1 MCNAVPLLVHAGYMS
16 SGSGGDGAL
25 GASGAGGGMVC
36 LPLPPPLPFGGASAA
51 LPFPSD
57 TGPVV
62 QPGFWPLAQPQTW
75 PLSMCGLQLSHP
87 QSPDVQEPVG
97 MSDIADGGSPMFL
110 HPGDMDEDLPS
121 SVPQGFRLGS
131 PQPAAAAPPAGQ
143 PPDNPL
149 RRGSWHSAGTLLH
162 PPPDHIASPPP
173 PLPQSRSCSSALQDV
188 DMCGGLSQ
196 GSCAEASPDTQ
207 QQPLPLSASHLGL
220 AAAAMPPPA
229 PQRRANSMPPHP
241 EHADATPNR

>member
-1 MCNAVPLLVHAGYMS
+1 MHERNAVPLLVCAGYMS
-16 SGSGGDGAL
+16 SGGGDGAL
-25 GASGAGGGMVC
+25 KASGGGTVC

-51 LPFPSD
+51 LPFPAAA
-57 TGPVV
+57 GPAM
-62 QPGFWPLAQPQTW
+62 QQGFWPLAPPQTW

-87 QSPDVQEPVG
+87 QSPDANEPLG
-97 MSDIADGGSPMFL
+97 MSDITDGGSPMFL

-131 PQPAAAAPPAGQ
+131 PQPAAAPPASQ

-162 PPPDHIASPPP
+162 PAPDQVASPPNPP

-188 DMCGGLSQ
+188 DMTGGLSQ

-241 EHADATPNR
+241 EHASATPNR